1 MNPYAIE
8 QENLLLRVVDAIQ
21 ASIHNGIYRE
31 YLPGERSL
39 AGDLG
44 VSRTIVRKALQI
56 LQKRGVIGIAQG
68 KRTRILKYPRRAPR
82 KRSKSV
88 AVLAKCSMTQMSH
101 SMALHILTLQMHLNQ
116 AGYSLNMHFKHTA
129 STEGPP
135 IHVMRQLVRNTPAD
149 CWVLFSGT
157 LPMQRFF
164 QNSGVPTFLIGRPN
178 QGIKL
183 PHFYIDTAPACRHA
197 VGRALAAGHRKIGLL
212 LDASPTA
219 GHEATRQAFLR
230 GFNSRLGSGA
240 DPIIIPYDPSR
251 ISIEEC
257 LRKNWLQS
265 DSAPTALIVGIP
277 SACLAVLAFF
287 SSRRLRVPVDV
298 TVICLG
304 SHPIMRNWA
313 PGISC
318 YRVDGYLHYSQC
330 AKLILTLAKEGSLPD
345 INHFT
350 IPEFEDRGSLG
361 PPPSIA
367 SI

>member
-212 LDASPTA
+212 LDSSPTA
-219 GHEATRQAFLR
+219 GHEALRQAFLE
-230 GFNSRLGSGA
+230 GFDNRLGEGA
-240 DPIIIPYDPSR
+240 EPVIIRYDLSR
-251 ISIEEC
+251 MSIENALAKAWRE
-257 LRKNWLQS
+257 S
-265 DSAPTALIVGIP
+265 VPTALIVTIP
-277 SACLAVLAFF
+277 SACVGVLAFLAD
-287 SSRRLRVPVDV
+287 RRLRVPADV
-298 TVICLG
+298 SVICLG
-304 SHPIMRNWA
+304 NHPMMRNWS

-318 YRVDGYLHYSQC
+318 YRVDGDLHYSQC

-345 INHFT
+345 SNHFR

-361 PPPSIA
+361 SPP
-367 SI
+367 